1 MRDRLGVVLASSFA
15 VLLTL
20 ASVIALGLGVS
31 LASSWWPAGRG
42 HLVLA
47 AAVEVVVYLAFSRAL
62 AGNLRFTALCPFTRP
77 SWQTAV
83 SAVLLGV
90 FLHGPLDF
98 VEAWVQRWAPLPE
111 HVLRERA
118 LGLQP
123 EFALERV
130 LLFVL
135 VAGAVPV
142 VEEVFFRGALFARLA
157 PVLGA
162 FGTLL
167 VTSVCFT
174 ASHGEPRS
182 WPPLLAVAF
191 VLGVLRQWYGSLWP
205 SVLLHATFNATTL
218 TVVFL
223 SPRGSFER
231 PEPSFLAASIGTLV
245 SAALFH
251 RLWRSPAG
259 ARLA

>member
-1 MRDRLGVVLASSFA
+1 MRDRFGGLLASAFA

-31 LASSWWPAGRG
+31 LLSALWPAARG

-47 AAVEVVVYLAFSRAL
+47 ATVEVLVYLGFSRAL
-62 AGNLRFTALCPFTRP
+62 AGGARLGALVPFTWP
-77 SWQTAV
+77 SWPVLA
-83 SAVLLGV
+83 SAALLGV

-111 HVLRERA
+111 QLLRERA
-118 LGLQP
+118 LALQP
-123 EFALERV
+123 ELGIERV
-130 LLFVL
+130 ALFVL

-142 VEEVFFRGALFARLA
+142 VEEVFFRGALFARLG
-157 PVLGA
+157 PLLGA
-162 FGTLL
+162 LGTLL

-191 VLGVLRQWYGSLWP
+191 VLGVLRQWNGSLWP
-205 SVLLHATFNATTL
+205 PVLLHATFNATTL
-218 TVVFL
+218 AVVFMT
-223 SPRGSFER
+223 PRGAFER
-231 PEPSFLAASIGTLV
+231 PEPSLLAASVGTLL
-245 SAALFH
+245 SAALIH
-251 RLWRSPAG
+251 RLRLFPARPR
-259 ARLA
+259 AA